1 MSAPPSP
8 RAEAAAAGG
17 DLAGRTAVVTGAS
30 SGIGAATARRLARAG
45 ATVVLLARRTEAID
59 TTARDIREAG
69 QSAFAVTADVT
80 SADSLARVA
89 DRVTGAVGTVDLL
102 VNNAGVMY
110 PGPLREQRVT
120 EWRAML
126 DTNVLGMLQTTGAF
140 LEALL
145 SAARAGRQA
154 DLVNVSSIAGTRM
167 FAPDYAVYSA
177 TKAAVNAA
185 SESLRAELGPQGVR
199 VTDIQPGL
207 VTTELGEHTSRAE
220 SRQVIAGLF
229 RQHRALAPDELAD
242 VIAYVVSRP
251 PHLNMP
257 QLVVTPVTQ

>member
-1 MSAPPSP
+1 MRLLLPAGPGPLVGRHP
-8 RAEAAAAGG
+8 LAADHREQFQGALRGTALRGG
-17 DLAGRTAVVTGAS
+17 VGDE
-30 SGIGAATARRLARAG
+30 
-45 ATVVLLARRTEAID
+45 VL
-59 TTARDIREAG
+59 
-69 QSAFAVTADVT
+69 
-80 SADSLARVA
+80 
-89 DRVTGAVGTVDLL
+89 VGTVGQLQRL
-102 VNNAGVMY
+102 VV
-110 PGPLREQRVT
+110 Q
-120 EWRAML
+120 
-126 DTNVLGMLQTTGAF
+126 
-140 LEALL
+140 
-145 SAARAGRQA
+145 
-154 DLVNVSSIAGTRM
+154 VSSIAGTRM
-167 FAPDYAVYSA
+167 FAPDYAVYSDSE
-177 TKAAVNAA
+177 AAVNAA